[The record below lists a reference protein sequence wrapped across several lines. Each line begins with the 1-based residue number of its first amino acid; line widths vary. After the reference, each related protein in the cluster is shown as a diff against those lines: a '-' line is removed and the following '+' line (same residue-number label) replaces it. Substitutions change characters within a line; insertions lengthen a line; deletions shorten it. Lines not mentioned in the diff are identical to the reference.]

1 MQNTGFCNDSI
12 RKRWRLPFFHF
23 LFFFLL
29 FFYFLFFYEIL
40 CYHFFVIL
48 SHHCNF
54 CPTIPLPEDSGGDCL
69 YFFFHLSFFFLLHV
83 FYVILWYHLALCNV
97 CVLVRMAGPKPF
109 LKNWFAAAN
118 LLFSFLF
125 FRKEEEVGIT

>member
-12 RKRWRLPFFHF
+12 RKRWRLSFFHF
-23 LFFFLL
+23 LFFFL

-69 YFFFHLSFFFLLHV
+69 YFFFHRSSFLLRV

-109 LKNWFAAAN
+109 LKNWFAAVK
-118 LLFSFLF
+118 LLFSFFF